1 VSNLLYIFFPISYLL
16 WSSYH
21 EYPSISRAPPSPYPH
36 HLRTPSPMHF
46 QPQYPPNQIPTQ
58 VIHVI
63 HHSERHSKQQKYR
76 QHSHSQ
82 SPSNSM
88 PSTSV
93 TLPFPSPITPSTSY
107 NSAPPTTSTHQQR
120 VHFST
125 KPPSIVPPISARP
138 RVNSVPERS
147 REREQARHAVLRKPT
162 PDGRGRTQSHS
173 HSQPQPQPGRKPAD
187 PLNPNFQYSKC
198 TGRKRAL
205 CVSRFFPSYSF
216 IDVHPL
222 Y

>member
-1 VSNLLYIFFPISYLL
+1 
-16 WSSYH
+16 
-21 EYPSISRAPPSPYPH
+21 
-36 HLRTPSPMHF
+36 MHF
-46 QPQYPPNQIPTQ
+46 QPQYPPNQVPTQ

-63 HHSERHSKQQKYR
+63 HHSENHSKNQKYR

-82 SPSNSM
+82 SPFNSM

-93 TLPFPSPITPSTSY
+93 TLPFPSPITPSTSH
-107 NSAPPTTSTHQQR
+107 NSAPATSTQQR

-125 KPPSIVPPISARP
+125 KPPSIVPPLNVRP

-162 PDGRGRTQSHS
+162 PDGRGRTQSGSHS
-173 HSQPQPQPGRKPAD
+173 HPQPQPGRKPAD

-205 CVSRFFPSYSF
+205 CVR
-216 IDVHPL
+216 
-222 Y
+222 